1 MDFEDRLVTVTPEG
15 ISLEVVLAGLGSR
28 FIAFAVD
35 FSLQMIALAVFLFVV
50 VSAFHGTVTT
60 TSGLVA
66 GGALSVF
73 GLLDFLGY
81 FVVCEMAFSGRS
93 LGKKM
98 VGLRVVRVG
107 GQPVGFWSSLLRNVL
122 RLIDMQIGI
131 TYLVGG
137 VLILT
142 TTRNQRLGDLL
153 AGTVVVRDRLGTA
166 SPVGA
171 AWSSAAGFAA
181 PGWRTSPRPADTSGL
196 PSAPTG
202 GLPPGLAH
210 WDVSAVPGADI
221 ELARTFLAHRGGY
234 TGEARAKLAYELAGR
249 IWPLVAGPTGPM
261 HPEQFLEAVLLV
273 KSRRS

>member
-1 MDFEDRLVTVTPEG
+1 MVTVTPEG

-35 FSLQMIALAVFLFVV
+35 FLLQMIALFVFLFVV
-50 VSAFHGTVTT
+50 LSAFHGAVST

-66 GGALSVF
+66 GGALSLFV
-73 GLLDFLGY
+73 LVDFLGY

-93 LGKKM
+93 LGKRM

-107 GQPVGFWSSLLRNVL
+107 GQPVGFWSSLLRNAL
-122 RLIDMQIGI
+122 RLIDMQIGV

-137 VLILT
+137 VLILV

-153 AGTVVVRDRLGTA
+153 ASTVVVRDRRA
-166 SPVGA
+166 APSPAGG

-181 PGWRTSPRPADTSGL
+181 PASGGTGI
-196 PSAPTG
+196 APTDRPLWQAAPPG
-202 GLPPGLAH
+202 WLPPELAH
-210 WDVSAVPGADI
+210 WDVSAVADSDL
-221 ELARTFLAHRGGY
+221 ELARTFMAHRAGY
-234 TGEARAKLAYELAGR
+234 TKAARARLAYDLAGR
-249 IWPLVAGPTGPM
+249 IWPQVAGPTGPM